1 MLVLC
6 IVEQT
11 PIPRE
16 PRFSLSTGHF
26 GTCFV
31 WSSSNRAQSHSSELM
46 REMDRNFIIAHV
58 TGEVRCPFQPWS
70 TLLGTGRWEEDA
82 PLPSCLF
89 GSVPF
94 FLTSPKATCSVEETD
109 FPREQDYCQSVCTRV
124 WVPLTSLLFSSLPTR
139 SSTLDFF
146 FSQHTPSSMTD
157 LTIIHV
163 FSHAAFDS
171 ALCGFSQNV
180 AASQERTIN
189 LLFIH

>member
-46 REMDRNFIIAHV
+46 REMDRNFIIAHI

-70 TLLGTGRWEEDA
+70 TLLGTGRWEEDV

-94 FLTSPKATCSVEETD
+94 FLTSPKATYSVEETD
-109 FPREQDYCQSVCTRV
+109 FPREQGYCQSVCTRV

-146 FSQHTPSSMTD
+146 FSSIPQVPW
-157 LTIIHV
+157 LT
-163 FSHAAFDS
+163 
-171 ALCGFSQNV
+171 
-180 AASQERTIN
+180 
-189 LLFIH
+189 